1 MFIKQYNLSFR
12 VVNLFLKK
20 ENLVASQQI
29 KIHKKRKKAHI
40 KKQLVIEHQNT
51 IEINSIKNKKHLIFS
66 NIKIL
71 K

>member
-29 KIHKKRKKAHI
+29 KIHKKEKKHI
-40 KKQLVIEHQNT
+40 IILVIEHQNT